1 MAIGYGLGLAFQ
13 GTPKDYSELV
23 RSREAAKQKAAAAKA
38 AKEQTALD
46 KLYERFTFSNKD
58 RSYLPVHQ
66 DAASKTVNDVLDVF
80 AEAQQSDTPNF
91 TEVYRKVGQAMI
103 DLNGYVSQKKYFDE
117 INQDPYNRGFTVDE
131 IQAIQT
137 ERDPNKLFDVIQ
149 KNGVGTSFNKENLM
163 IGFRPSDKFADN
175 TVLKQLE
182 GYFQKLG
189 ESAYDPK
196 EIIAVNDVKG
206 TRYEYSGIS
215 KQAKDSWIES
225 AAINPGS
232 IREFEMTYKANN
244 PDYLGMVDFSRDDI
258 QKGYLDY
265 LSKNYDKYVAPKLS
279 AKSGRADY
287 VPPTTTTEEEAVLDF
302 TGYMEYD
309 ARNKKEAIP
318 AFASFGF
325 APVSANINKP
335 KGLIDVDT
343 FLEISGGGGR
353 YDFAQLAIVPVD
365 ATGKSPL
372 TKKGLN
378 VSDIKLKLATKGEY
392 TPNGTTTSTEAY
404 NFDPVV
410 RQTAIQKLT
419 NKPNRNAL
427 IKKVNEA
434 EQLIK
439 KFNSLPA
446 AKRNEIYLKLQE
458 GQKTLPELLGGGASS
473 RGSIE

>member
-38 AKEQTALD
+38 AKEQSALD
-46 KLYERFTFSNKD
+46 KLYERWTFSNKD

-80 AEAQQSDTPNF
+80 SEAQQSDTPNF

-149 KNGVGTSFNKENLM
+149 KRGVGISFDKENLM

-182 GYFQKLG
+182 GYFKTLG

-244 PDYLGMVDFSRDDI
+244 PDYLGMVDFSKDDI

-265 LSKNYDKYVAPKLS
+265 LSQNYDKYVAPKLS

-287 VPPTTTTEEEAVLDF
+287 VPPTTTTEEKSVYDIL
-302 TGYMEYD
+302 GYTSYV
-309 ARNKKEAIP
+309 ARGGAEDIGSAGGIGLQK
-318 AFASFGF
+318 
-325 APVSANINKP
+325 VSASTGIP
-335 KGLIDVDT
+335 SDLIDVDT
-343 FLEISGGGGR
+343 FLPVRESSGTIT
-353 YDFAQLAIVPVD
+353 YSQFLAIPVSPS
-365 ATGKSPL
+365 GKPEVLS
-372 TKKGLN
+372 KMN
-378 VSDIKLKLATKGEY
+378 YDDIQLKVATKGVLEPSKNKVPRSVY
-392 TPNGTTTSTEAY
+392 SFDKSTQ
-404 NFDPVV
+404 
-410 RQTAIQKLT
+410 QTAYQNVDSKE
-419 NKPNRNAL
+419 KPAL
-427 IKKVNEA
+427 AEAIKKLEDAVN
-434 EQLIK
+434 